1 MRERLSPLWIGLLAV
16 GVLAVVGEVA
26 FDRPLRRI
34 QEFRFEESSPSI
46 TVQIAASTASG
57 TTSEGGSRV
66 ELQSVSRIEVFDR
79 NGVARLISPAL
90 LFEVLAAEPRVLQNI
105 ELVGPSGSTS
115 LASSLDSTAMEY
127 QCCGEDSRIVVAVDP
142 ATPDLPALAN
152 PILTFEIVPSRCI
165 YDLPK
170 VFCRFATLD
179 SGGPVVIDGGSIL
192 LADFSGLDLRGAVF
206 LNVDLR
212 GSSFAGA
219 DLRGAMFRS
228 VNLIGVEL
236 TGANV
241 DQTIF
246 RRIDSDT
253 MLGRP

>member
-1 MRERLSPLWIGLLAV
+1 MRERLRPVWIGLLALV
-16 GVLAVVGEVA
+16 VLAAIGEA
-26 FDRPLRRI
+26 SFDRPLRRV
-34 QEFRFEESSPSI
+34 QEFRLEESSASVTLRI
-46 TVQIAASTASG
+46 TATSASRVTAD
-57 TTSEGGSRV
+57 GGSRV
-66 ELQSVSRIEVFDR
+66 ELRSVSLVEVFDR
-79 NGVARLISPAL
+79 TGAARAVSPAL
-90 LFEVLAAEPRVLQNI
+90 LFEVLAAEPRALQNI
-105 ELVGPSGSTS
+105 ELVGPSGSTR

-127 QCCGEDSRIVVAVDP
+127 QCCGEDSTVVVAVDP
-142 ATPDLPALAN
+142 ATPDLAAIADPT
-152 PILTFEIVPSRCI
+152 LTFEISSAGCI

-170 VFCRFATLD
+170 VFCRFATLE
-179 SGGPVVIDGGSIL
+179 SGGPVVVDGGSIL
-192 LADFSGLDLRGAVF
+192 LTDFSGLDLRGAVF

-228 VNLIGVEL
+228 ANLIGVDL

-246 RRIDSDT
+246 RRIESDT